1 MRSSNPI
8 FTRRGFRHGDGSGS
22 PAADRPQPE
31 RATVGAGLS
40 GEPLTNP
47 YAQPATVPY
56 TQPTTKPF
64 APGAQSDQ
72 GAMTIDDVVVRT
84 AATLGTVV
92 LTAVLSW
99 VLLPVDSTG
108 IGRSFAIGF
117 GAALVAFVLSMVQ
130 AFKRVP
136 SPALI
141 LGYAAFEGVFLG
153 VISSATSEY
162 IAPGVVIQAVLGTMA
177 VSAGVLIAY
186 KRRWIRVTRRFY
198 GFVLGATVGFV
209 LLMVVD
215 LMFSAFGAGGGLG
228 FDGGV
233 GGVLFGLAGVLLG
246 AAFLALDFK
255 QIEDGIAYGAPRDDS
270 WFAAFGL
277 TTTLVWIYLEALRVL
292 SILQSD
298 N

>member
-1 MRSSNPI
+1 MRSSNPV
-8 FTRRGFRHGDGSGS
+8 FSRLGFNRDDGSHGR
-22 PAADRPQPE
+22 ADRRLQP
-31 RATVGAGLS
+31 VGAGFAAGPDLS
-40 GEPLTNP
+40 DPSGSAPVNP
-47 YAQPATVPY
+47 YAQPAPAHSYLDKDTRADR
-56 TQPTTKPF
+56 TT
-64 APGAQSDQ
+64 
-72 GAMTIDDVVVRT
+72 MTIDDVVVRT
-84 AATLGTVV
+84 GITLGTVV

-108 IGRSFAIGF
+108 IGRSYGIGF
-117 GAALVAFVLSMVQ
+117 AAALVAFVLSMIQ
-130 AFKRVP
+130 AFKRRP

-153 VISSATSEY
+153 VVSNATSTW
-162 IAPGVVIQAVLGTMA
+162 IAPGVVVQAVLGTMA

-198 GFVLGATVGFV
+198 GFVLAAATGFL

-215 LMFSAFGAGGGLG
+215 LIFSAFGAGNGLG
-228 FDGGV
+228 FHSGGL
-233 GGVLFGLAGVLLG
+233 GVLFGIIGIVLG

-255 QIEDGIAYGAPRDDS
+255 QVEDGIAYGAPREES
-270 WFAAFGL
+270 WLAAFGL